1 MASSQSSR
9 RPLLFSSG
17 FGRGGS
23 VSRSSDMALLP
34 FHVNVF
40 LRCLRV
46 SVDHSLQ
53 TFIAT
58 GVYRVGARIEIHTEV
73 AGTVSFETD
82 CLPFSSPRSE
92 RHIRD
97 RKSTRLNSSHQIISY
112 AVFC

>member
-58 GVYRVGARIEIHTEV
+58 GVFRVGGRIEIQTEV
-73 AGTVSFETD
+73 SGIVSFD
-82 CLPFSSPRSE
+82 NDYLVFSVLPTE
-92 RHIRD
+92 RHFRHGMFMCI
-97 RKSTRLNSSHQIISY
+97 LH
-112 AVFC
+112 AG